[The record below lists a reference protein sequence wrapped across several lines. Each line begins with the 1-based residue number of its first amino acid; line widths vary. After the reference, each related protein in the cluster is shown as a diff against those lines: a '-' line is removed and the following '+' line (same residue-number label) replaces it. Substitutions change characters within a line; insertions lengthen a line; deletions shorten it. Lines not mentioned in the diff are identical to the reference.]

1 MIALSI
7 IGGILLFLLL
17 LLTVR
22 IHLLLDLD
30 GDLRLRVRVLCFRFR
45 IHPRKRT
52 PRGVIRQ
59 QRKQEKKLK
68 KKLANKQKPQKE
80 NKEISEKT
88 APKKKKT
95 DILALIRLVIRILKQ
110 IARKFPSY
118 FKLKIKRCIIKV
130 GGKDAAEAAIRYGAV
145 RAGVSALATVAD
157 SCFTVKTTRKSVLTV
172 DPDFLS
178 DKSSISLSM
187 DFYTSVRAVLA
198 LALRIL
204 FAFLRR
210 PKKNTTSQTSDTREI
225 TDITEKES

>member
-7 IGGILLFLLL
+7 IGGILLFFLLL
-17 LLTVR
+17 LSIR

-30 GDLRLRVRVLCFRFR
+30 GDLHLSMRVLCFRFR

-52 PRGVIRQ
+52 PRSVIRL
-59 QRKQEKKLK
+59 QRKQEKKRLK
-68 KKLANKQKPQKE
+68 QAAKKQKPPKE
-80 NKEISEKT
+80 SKEISEKT

-95 DILALIRLVIRILKQ
+95 DILALIRLAIRILKQ

-130 GGKDAAEAAIRYGAV
+130 GGKDAAETAIRYGAV

-157 SCFTVKTTRKSVLTV
+157 TYFTVKTTRKSVLTV

-187 DFYTSVRAVLA
+187 DFHTSVRAVLA

-204 FAFLRR
+204 FAFMRR
-210 PKKNTTSQTSDTREI
+210 PKKKTKPHPPDTREI
-225 TDITEKES
+225 TDTTEKES

>member
-7 IGGILLFLLL
+7 IGGILLFFLLL
-17 LLTVR
+17 LSVR

-30 GDLRLRVRVLCFRFR
+30 GDLRLRMRVLCFRFQ

-52 PRGVIRQ
+52 PRGVIRK
-59 QRKQEKKLK
+59 QRKQEKKRLK
-68 KKLANKQKPQKE
+68 KMAKKQKPPKE
-80 NKEISEKT
+80 TNEIAEKT
-88 APKKKKT
+88 AKKKKKT
-95 DILALIRLVIRILKQ
+95 DILALIRLAIRILKQ

-118 FKLKIKRCIIKV
+118 FKLKITRCIIKV
-130 GGKDAAEAAIRYGAV
+130 GGKDAAETAIRYGAV

-178 DKSSISLSM
+178 DKSTISLSM

-204 FAFLRR
+204 FAFMRR
-210 PKKNTTSQTSDTREI
+210 PKKKTTPQTTDTREI

>member
-7 IGGILLFLLL
+7 IGGILLFFLLL
-17 LLTVR
+17 LSIR

-30 GDLRLRVRVLCFRFR
+30 GDLRLRMRVLCFRFQ

-52 PRGVIRQ
+52 PRGVIRKQ
-59 QRKQEKKLK
+59 HKQEKKRLK
-68 KKLANKQKPQKE
+68 KMAKKQKPPKE
-80 NKEISEKT
+80 NNDISEKT
-88 APKKKKT
+88 AQKKKKT
-95 DILALIRLVIRILKQ
+95 DILALIRLAIRILKQ
-110 IARKFPSY
+110 ITRKFPSY
-118 FKLKIKRCIIKV
+118 FKLKIRRCIIKV
-130 GGKDAAEAAIRYGAV
+130 GGKDAAETAIRFGAV

-157 SCFTVKTTRKSVLTV
+157 TCFTVKTTRKSVLTV

-178 DKSSISLSM
+178 DKSTISLSM

-204 FAFLRR
+204 LAFMRR
-210 PKKNTTSQTSDTREI
+210 PKKKKTPQTTDTREI

>member
-7 IGGILLFLLL
+7 IGGILLFFLLL
-17 LLTVR
+17 LSVR
-22 IHLLLDLD
+22 IHLFLDLE
-30 GDLRLRVRVLCFRFR
+30 GDLRLCMRVLCFRFQ

-52 PRGVIRQ
+52 PRGVIRK
-59 QRKQEKKLK
+59 QRKQEKKRLK
-68 KKLANKQKPQKE
+68 KMAKKQKPPKE
-80 NKEISEKT
+80 SNEITEK
-88 APKKKKT
+88 APPKKEKT
-95 DILALIRLVIRILKQ
+95 DILSLIRFVIRILKQ
-110 IARKFPSY
+110 LARKFPSY

-130 GGKDAAEAAIRYGAV
+130 GGKDAAETAIRYGAV

-172 DPDFLS
+172 NPDFLS
-178 DKSSISLSM
+178 DNSSFSLSL

-204 FAFLRR
+204 FAFMRR
-210 PKKNTTSQTSDTREI
+210 PKKKTTLKTPDTGEI

>member
-7 IGGILLFLLL
+7 IGGILLFFLLL
-17 LLTVR
+17 LSIR

-30 GDLRLRVRVLCFRFR
+30 GDLRLRMRVLCFRFQ

-52 PRGVIRQ
+52 PRGVIRK
-59 QRKQEKKLK
+59 QRKQEKKRLK
-68 KKLANKQKPQKE
+68 KMAKKQKPPKE
-80 NKEISEKT
+80 TNEISEKT
-88 APKKKKT
+88 AQKKKKT
-95 DILALIRLVIRILKQ
+95 DILALIRLAIRILKQ

-130 GGKDAAEAAIRYGAV
+130 GGKDAAETAIRYGAV

-178 DKSSISLSM
+178 DKSTISLSM
-187 DFYTSVRAVLA
+187 DFYTSIRAVLA

-204 FAFLRR
+204 FAFMRR
-210 PKKNTTSQTSDTREI
+210 PKKKTTPQTTDTRET

>member
-7 IGGILLFLLL
+7 IGGILLFFLLL
-17 LLTVR
+17 LSIR
-22 IHLLLDLD
+22 IHMLLDLD
-30 GDLRLRVRVLCFRFR
+30 GDLHLSMRVLCFRFR

-52 PRGVIRQ
+52 PRSVIRL
-59 QRKQEKKLK
+59 QRKQEKKRLK
-68 KKLANKQKPQKE
+68 QATKKQKPPKE
-80 NKEISEKT
+80 SKEISEKT

-95 DILALIRLVIRILKQ
+95 DILALIRLATRILKQ

-130 GGKDAAEAAIRYGAV
+130 GGKDAAETAIRYGAV
-145 RAGVSALATVAD
+145 RAGVSALTTVAD
-157 SCFTVKTTRKSVLTV
+157 TYFTVKTTRKSVLTV

-210 PKKNTTSQTSDTREI
+210 PKKNTTPQTPDTRKI
-225 TDITEKES
+225 TDTTEKES